1 VKKLSILSLA
11 MIALASFMAITV
23 WAANPHFINCGAS
36 GVNSN
41 GTLRACFKIAGLG
54 DNQLVTV
61 TASADANATYAC
73 RNNGGNCPNAANK
86 VDVSGTVT
94 SQGTFPSGKNGS
106 VDACL
111 TVSPPPTTLTC
122 PGGQRLVLVSVSYTN
137 VTTSSDASA
146 DTCAAS
152 PGTFAQNFFPN
163 CP

>member
-1 VKKLSILSLA
+1 MKKLSILTCT

-23 WAANPHFINCGAS
+23 WAGNPHFINCGAT

-41 GTLRACFKIAGLG
+41 GTLRACFKISGLG

-61 TASADANATYAC
+61 TASASADATYAC
-73 RNNGGNCPNAANK
+73 RNRGAQCPNAANK
-86 VDVSGTVT
+86 VTVSGTVT

-122 PGGQRLVLVSVSYTN
+122 PGGQTLVLVSVSYSN
-137 VTTSSDASA
+137 VTMSSDASA
-146 DTCAAS
+146 DTCVAS
-152 PGTFAQNFFPN
+152 PGTFAANFFPN